1 LYSFVSRMKDEARR
15 RGVDLL
21 LVDSGDRVDGNGLV
35 DAEPSPYPKGYTALS
50 LFAEMPYDVVT
61 TGNHELYKYPVAK
74 YTREVLQG
82 KFGDRWVVSNVNITL
97 EDEGGTAGREEVLLG
112 NRYRKFET
120 EMGRKVTA
128 FGPLFDFK
136 AHAPGISVQ
145 SPEEMVKEN
154 WFLNAV
160 ADRPDFFL
168 LVGHMSIRIEP
179 DSEWSAVVAAIRA
192 FHPTTPV
199 LVFGGHHHIR
209 DCTQEDDY
217 SMSLAAGRYME
228 TIGWMSV
235 SNLNSATRPPK
246 FARRYLDQNRNTY
259 SYHTG
264 LSDFDVPQGKEIT
277 RTLAETAKR
286 FNLTEK
292 FGLAPQDYFLYHYPA
307 TSPHS
312 IFQLLTAKVLPLM
325 IRREDRPH
333 KPFTVL
339 NTGSVRFDVFKG
351 AFTRNDHWIVLPFP
365 NHFLYIPA
373 IPVSVASKLLHYL
386 NLVGEHGLLPSQQAF
401 SPTSSSL
408 FSPSALFPTPEQAAS
423 AQSAHLEHSYRRSL
437 ALSSSAAAP
446 AFGRWRLEKPTEGY
460 VTLDACGHS
469 SPAESF
475 GDDTLHRPFRAA
487 RQPIFVATALPP
499 PRAAAAASS
508 KVDVVFFDFIQPDI
522 LSALNVLDRETGRRY
537 SAEDV
542 ERYVDGVSANT
553 LLEQYARSEW
563 N

>member
-1 LYSFVSRMKDEARR
+1 
-15 RGVDLL
+15 GVDLL

-35 DAEPSPYPKGYTALS
+35 DAEPSPHPKGYTALS

-74 YTREVLQG
+74 YTREVLQA

-97 EDEGGTAGREEVLLG
+97 EDETGREEVLLG

-145 SPEEMVKEN
+145 KPSEMVKEK
-154 WFLNAV
+154 WFLDAV

-168 LVGHMSIRIEP
+168 LPGHMSIRIEP
-179 DSEWSAVVAAIRA
+179 DSEWSAIVAAIRA
-192 FHPTTPV
+192 VHPTTPV

-209 DCTQEDDY
+209 DCTQEDEY

-259 SYHTG
+259 SYHAG

-286 FNLTEK
+286 FNLTEQ
-292 FGLAPQDYFLYHYPA
+292 FGVAPQDYFLYHYPA

-312 IFQLLTAKVLPLM
+312 IFQLLTTKVLPLL
-325 IRREDRPH
+325 IRRDDRPH

-339 NTGSVRFDVFKG
+339 NTGSVRFDIFKG
-351 AFTRNDHWIVLPFP
+351 AFTRNDQWIVLPFP
-365 NHFLYIPA
+365 NNFLYIPA
-373 IPVSVASKLLHYL
+373 VPVSVASKLLHYL

-401 SPTSSSL
+401 SPTSSSA
-408 FSPSALFPTPEQAAS
+408 FSPSFLFSTPEQAAA

-437 ALSSSAAAP
+437 ALSSSSSSAAAAP

-499 PRAAAAASS
+499 PPRAADSPAEEDDDDEVN

-522 LSALNVLDRETGRRY
+522 LGALNVLDRETGRRY

-553 LLEQYARSEW
+553 LLEQYARREW